1 MLEGKVV
8 LYPTMLVSHMIPM
21 VQLAKLFIK
30 HGISVEIA
38 VINSPTMPTSMTYF
52 ISKISSTNPEISF
65 NLLPPLPPPPKPSPT
80 PYLTMLHTIQSN
92 STQLQSYLQSQSKD
106 GSIAALVVDFFCVD
120 ALDVAASLGIPAYI
134 FFSSGANVLAV
145 FLRIP
150 ELKPTWD
157 KNDVNKNP
165 VVIPGIPMLHV
176 SDLPIRIV
184 QFDTEEHKLLMDI
197 YRRMSKAK
205 GILINTFELLEH
217 GAVKTLKDWLS
228 LSNPRTPPAYCI
240 GPLVT
245 AADNKEI
252 VNHPCL
258 RWLDYQRKESVV
270 LLAFGSVG
278 NFLIEQLQE
287 IAYGIEKSGQKFIWV
302 VRNPESNN
310 PDRKPYNPLAE
321 PDLDALLPEGFM
333 NRTKEQGIVM
343 KSWAPQVQILHH
355 EAVGGFVNHCG
366 WSSIL
371 EAITNGVPIICW
383 PLFAEQKMN
392 RFLLVEEMKIGVK
405 LKGCDEGFVSRDELA
420 EKVRWLMESE
430 GGQELRNNVHVHRI
444 NGLGALTEGG
454 SSETALFQFLENL
467 K

>member
-1 MLEGKVV
+1 
-8 LYPTMLVSHMIPM
+8 
-21 VQLAKLFIK
+21 
-30 HGISVEIA
+30 
-38 VINSPTMPTSMTYF
+38 
-52 ISKISSTNPEISF
+52 
-65 NLLPPLPPPPKPSPT
+65 
-80 PYLTMLHTIQSN
+80 
-92 STQLQSYLQSQSKD
+92 
-106 GSIAALVVDFFCVD
+106 
-120 ALDVAASLGIPAYI
+120 
-134 FFSSGANVLAV
+134 
-145 FLRIP
+145 
-150 ELKPTWD
+150 
-157 KNDVNKNP
+157 
-165 VVIPGIPMLHV
+165 MLHV

-228 LSNPRTPPAYCI
+228 LSNPPTPRAYCI

-270 LLAFGSVG
+270 LLAFWE
-278 NFLIEQLQE
+278 L
-287 IAYGIEKSGQKFIWV
+287 
-302 VRNPESNN
+302 RNPESNY

-343 KSWAPQVQILHH
+343 KSWAPQVEILHH

-392 RFLLVEEMKIGVK
+392 RFLLAEEMKIGVK
-405 LKGCDEGFVSRDELA
+405 LKGCDEGFVSRDE
-420 EKVRWLMESE
+420 
-430 GGQELRNNVHVHRI
+430 
-444 NGLGALTEGG
+444 
-454 SSETALFQFLENL
+454 
-467 K
+467 